1 MTGAGAPPASHK
13 SVWRLA
19 GPIILSNVSIPLLGA
34 VDTAVMGHL
43 PDPAYL
49 GGVAIGQ
56 VLFSYI
62 YWGFGFLRMGTT
74 GFVAQAYGRGDGDG
88 LRNTLGRGLILAVV
102 LSASVLALQVP
113 VARLAFWLF
122 EAGTQVEELAG
133 KYYFIRV
140 WSAPAVLAYYVT
152 MGWLFGRQRPGA
164 ALLITLWLNGL
175 NIVLDLWFVIGLGWG
190 IEGVAWATL
199 ISEWSACLLGLFVIQ
214 RIVRGD
220 AGHLGGRW
228 SLDRVLD
235 RVKMAAMLRVNRDLF
250 IRTLLLLTGFAWL
263 TAKGAAQGE
272 VILAANAII
281 LTFQSFTAYALDG
294 FAHAAEALVGG
305 AVGKNDRKDFRAAV
319 RTTTIW
325 ALVFAGIFTLAW
337 LVAGGAIVRLL
348 TDLPDVRGMAM
359 TLLPWAIAAPVVSVW
374 SFQMDGIFIGATRGP
389 EMRNAM
395 LASLALFVVATWALM
410 PLWGNHG
417 LWAAFMIFMAARGVT
432 LAMFYPRLARSVGEG
447 GA

>member
-1 MTGAGAPPASHK
+1 M
-13 SVWRLA
+13 
-19 GPIILSNVSIPLLGA
+19 LSNVSIPLLGA
-34 VDTAVMGHL
+34 VDTAMMGHL

-74 GFVAQAYGRGDGDG
+74 GFVAQAYGAGDGDA

-102 LSASVLALQVP
+102 LSAVVLALQVP
-113 VARLAFWLF
+113 IARLAFWLF
-122 EAGTQVEELAG
+122 EAGAQVEELAG

-152 MGWLFGRQRPGA
+152 MGWLFGRQRPGW

-199 ISEWSACLLGLFVIQ
+199 ISEWTAALLGLFVIN
-214 RIVRGD
+214 RIVQGD
-220 AGHLGGRW
+220 EGAW
-228 SLDRVLD
+228 SLERVLN
-235 RVKMAAMLRVNRDLF
+235 RAKIVAMLRVNRDIFL
-250 IRTLLLLTGFAWL
+250 RTLFLLTGFAWL
-263 TAKGAAQGE
+263 TARGAAQGE

-281 LTFQSFTAYALDG
+281 LNFQSFMAYALDG

-325 ALVFAGIFTLAW
+325 ALIFTGLFTLTW
-337 LVAGGAIVRLL
+337 IVAGAPIVRLL
-348 TDLPDVRGMAM
+348 TDLPEVRTMAYD
-359 TLLPWAIAAPVVSVW
+359 LLPWAIAAPIVSVW

-395 LASLALFVVATWALM
+395 LVSLALFVVATWVLM

-417 LWAAFMIFMAARGVT
+417 LWAAFMIFMAARGGT
-432 LAMFYPRLARSVGEG
+432 LAMFYPRLVRSVGAQPQEER
-447 GA
+447 